1 MLSKSMPVVA
11 LLVFT
16 SRIFGLIR
24 SMLLA
29 SFLGTTFISDAFTI
43 AFKIP
48 NLFRILFAEGS
59 MTASFIPVFSEI
71 QKEAIGDK
79 SKESLFISRF
89 LITAFLLLIIICIL
103 GIIFSPFIVRILY
116 TFGSQPPELAVF
128 LTRYMF
134 FYLAFISLASI
145 FQGILNA
152 NSYFAVPSTTPIL
165 LNVIMITALLFFT
178 NCIPDQL
185 IAFCVPETFK
195 KFITDPILFQSIKAA
210 FAVSTG
216 VLLGGIIQLIF
227 QLPLFFKIGYRILFT
242 TNLHDPHISKIGKL
256 MIPGLFG
263 LGIYQINALIADPF
277 VLAYLPSGCIS
288 ALNYSNRLMEFTLGI
303 FVVSLSTVMLPSLS
317 KHTANQ
323 NNEEFIKLIHQSLKL
338 VLFITIPATLG
349 LIFLRIP
356 LISLLFQSGL
366 FKSESIKFVAD
377 AVIFHSLGIVVI
389 GFYRIYSSAFYALK
403 DTKTPVKGAAI
414 SLITN
419 LILCFF
425 LPRFMGIGGIAFAST
440 LASLSNC
447 LYLYFNLSKKDNRLK
462 INYIYKNILLCL
474 LASLPMT
481 IFLIICNYYL
491 FPLIHTKL
499 LLAVATTG
507 CVLLSILFFFL
518 AGLLFNISEIKI
530 ITEKILSRLSSNK
543 R

>member
-1 MLSKSMPVVA
+1 MPVVA
-11 LLVFT
+11 ILVFT

-24 SMLLA
+24 AMLLA

-71 QKEAIGDK
+71 QKKANGDK

-89 LITAFLLLIIICIL
+89 LITAFLLLTLICIL
-103 GIIFSPFIVRILY
+103 GIIFSPHIVRLLY
-116 TFGSQPPELAVF
+116 TFGSQAPELAVF

-134 FYLAFISLASI
+134 IYLAFISLAAI

-152 NSYFAVPSTTPIL
+152 NAYFAVPSTTPIL
-165 LNVIMITALLFFT
+165 LNIIMITSIFLLT
-178 NCIPDQL
+178 DSVPDQL
-185 IAFCVPETFK
+185 IAFCVPETYK
-195 KFITDPILFQSIKAA
+195 QYITDPLLFQSIKAA

-216 VLLGGIIQLIF
+216 VLIGGMTQLIF
-227 QLPLFFKIGYRILFT
+227 QLPLFFRIGYRIIFT
-242 TNLHDPHISKIGKL
+242 SKLHDPHITKIGKL

-263 LGIYQINALIADPF
+263 LGIYQINALVADPF

-288 ALNYSNRLMEFTLGI
+288 ALNYSNRLMEFTLGV

-323 NNEEFIKLIHQSLKL
+323 NTEEFIKLIHQSLKL
-338 VLFITIPATLG
+338 VIFITIPATLG

-377 AVIFHSLGIVVI
+377 AVIFHSLGIVII

-414 SLITN
+414 SLIAN
-419 LILCFF
+419 LILCFI

-440 LASLSNC
+440 LASLANC
-447 LYLYFNLSKKDNRLK
+447 LYLYFNLSKKDSRLK
-462 INYIYKNILLCL
+462 INYLHKNIILCL
-474 LASLPMT
+474 LTTLPMT
-481 IFLIICNYYL
+481 FFLILCNYYL

-499 LLAVATTG
+499 ILALTT
-507 CVLLSILFFFL
+507 LSIVFCCISLFIIT
-518 AGLLFNISEIKI
+518 GLLLNIHEIKTI
-530 ITEKILSRLSSNK
+530 KEKILARLHLSHN
-543 R
+543 RQF

>member
-1 MLSKSMPVVA
+1 MLSKSMSVVA
-11 LLVFT
+11 ILVFT

-24 SMLLA
+24 SMLIA

-71 QKEAIGDK
+71 QKEAHGNK

-89 LITAFLLLIIICIL
+89 LITALILLIIICIL
-103 GIIFSPFIVRILY
+103 GIIFSPYIVRLLY
-116 TFGSQPPELAVF
+116 TFGTQAPELAVF

-134 FYLAFISLASI
+134 IYLAFISLAAI

-152 NSYFAVPSTTPIL
+152 NTYFAIPSTTPIL
-165 LNVIMITALLFFT
+165 LNVIIITSLLSLT
-178 NCIPDQL
+178 NSIPDEL
-185 IAFCVPETFK
+185 IAFCVPETFRQY
-195 KFITDPILFQSIKAA
+195 IADPLLFKSIKAA
-210 FAVSTG
+210 FAASTG
-216 VLLGGIIQLIF
+216 VLIGGIIQLIF
-227 QLPLFFKIGYRILFT
+227 QLPLFFKIGYRFIFPSK
-242 TNLHDPHISKIGKL
+242 LHDPHITKIGKL

-263 LGIYQINALIADPF
+263 LGIYQINALVADPF
-277 VLAYLPSGCIS
+277 VLTFLPSGCIS

-323 NNEEFIKLIHQSLKL
+323 NKEEFIKLIHQSLKL
-338 VLFITIPATLG
+338 VIFITIPATLG

-356 LISLLFQSGL
+356 LITLLFQSGL
-366 FKSESIKFVAD
+366 FKSQSIKFVAD
-377 AVIFHSLGIVVI
+377 AVIFHSLGIVII

-414 SLITN
+414 SLIAN
-419 LILCFF
+419 LILCFI
-425 LPRFMGIGGIAFAST
+425 LPRLMGIGGIALAST
-440 LASLSNC
+440 LASLANC
-447 LYLYFNLSKKDNRLK
+447 IYLYFNLSKKDDRLK
-462 INYIYKNILLCL
+462 INYLHKNIILCL
-474 LASLPMT
+474 LTTLPMT
-481 IFLIICNYYL
+481 LLLILCNYYL

-499 LLAVATTG
+499 ILALMVSAIVF
-507 CVLLSILFFFL
+507 CSIFLFL
-518 AGLLFNISEIKI
+518 ITGLLFKVNEIKTI
-530 ITEKILSRLSSNK
+530 KEKILSRLILNK
-543 R
+543 Q